1 MIELIRGRQQDIEP
15 LAQLFAEGFVHDPMY
30 CHYIPYE
37 QERQGIIFQ
46 LFRKYMT
53 DYWDAITVYTTK
65 DLAGGMCICPDDAEG
80 QERVLLPAPA
90 QKVFDQIN
98 SVVAPQFYENYL
110 VLDLMAVAPAHRGKG
125 LARAF
130 TERFR
135 HEAERLGK
143 KGIVE
148 IYEPENIAFYEK
160 VGFRL
165 AHIQPVGETLTAYL
179 LES

>member
-1 MIELIRGRQQDIEP
+1 MIELIHARQQDIEP
-15 LAQLFAEGFVHDPMY
+15 LAALFAEGFVHDPMY

-37 QERQGIIFQ
+37 QDRQDIIFQ

-53 DYWDAITVYTTK
+53 DYWDALTVYATPE
-65 DLAGGMCICPDDAEG
+65 LAGGMCICPSDAECR
-80 QERVLLPAPA
+80 ERVVLPAHI

-98 SVVAPQFYENYL
+98 AVVAPQFYEDYL

-130 TERFR
+130 TEQFR
-135 HEAERLGK
+135 REAERAGK
-143 KGIVE
+143 PGIVE

-160 VGFRL
+160 MGFRL
-165 AHIQPVGETLTAYL
+165 AHIQPVGETLSAYL